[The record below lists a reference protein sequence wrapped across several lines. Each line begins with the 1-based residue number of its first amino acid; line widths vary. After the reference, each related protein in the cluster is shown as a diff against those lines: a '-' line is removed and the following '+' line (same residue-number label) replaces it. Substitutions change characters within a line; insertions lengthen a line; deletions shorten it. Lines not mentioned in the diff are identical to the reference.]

1 MSHFDVIV
9 IGAGLSG
16 LVAARELEA
25 QGRSV
30 LVIEASDRPGGRV
43 KTDLIDGF
51 QIDHGFQVINPGYP
65 QVKKSGVLKEID
77 FISFAPGFF
86 LVDSGRTL
94 ELTPAKA
101 WNFASSQL
109 GSPWEKFN
117 YFRFITGPAS
127 NAKSFRAATVKFP
140 KLYQSAL
147 KPFLSGVF
155 LADPESLALDVAQKI
170 QRSFALGRP
179 GVPRKGVGT
188 FSAALARPLANIHY
202 NERVISIRNREV
214 ITEGGTYSAD
224 HVIVATDPKSAQK
237 LIPST
242 PAPSMLKSTTWYHA
256 SDEPIRNGGLLHINA
271 RGGVLNSLVISDAI
285 SGYAP
290 KGRHLIVT
298 TVLDDLNEVDVKAQL
313 RQIWKT
319 STTDWELVKRF
330 RIEDSL
336 PLHAAGQPIKS
347 ALSLGSGLYVIGD
360 HRGYPSQQSA
370 MQTGSDVAK
379 EISRLVRR

>member
-1 MSHFDVIV
+1 MSQFDAIV
-9 IGAGLSG
+9 VGAGLSG

-25 QGRSV
+25 QGHSV
-30 LVIEASDRPGGRV
+30 LVLEASDRPGGRV

-65 QVKKSGVLKEID
+65 QVKKSGLLQEIN
-77 FISFAPGFF
+77 FQSFAPGFF
-86 LVDSGRTL
+86 LVGGGRTL
-94 ELTPAKA
+94 ELTPARA
-101 WNFASSQL
+101 WNFASPQL
-109 GSPWEKFN
+109 GTLREKFN

-127 NAKSFRAATVKFP
+127 NAKSFRSATVKFP

-155 LADPESLALDVAQKI
+155 LSDPEVLALDVARKI

-179 GVPRKGVGT
+179 GVPRRGVGA
-188 FSAALARPLANIHY
+188 FSAALARPLSNIHY

-214 ITEGGTYSAD
+214 ITEQASYSAD
-224 HVIVATDPKSAQK
+224 HVVVATDPNSAQK
-237 LIPST
+237 LISSLPVPT
-242 PAPSMLKSTTWYHA
+242 MLKSTTWYHA

-285 SGYAP
+285 PGYAP
-290 KGRHLIVT
+290 KGRHLIAT

-319 STTDWELVKRF
+319 STTDWQLVKRF
-330 RIEDSL
+330 RIENSL